1 MKIALVQFDPVIG
14 DFAGNV
20 GKMLVWLERA
30 RAAGCRLAVFP
41 ELAVSGYPPQDLLER
56 RAFLDGHNQALGR
69 FAAQVR
75 GIAVVCGVLE
85 PHTGPSGKPLHNS
98 CALIEDG
105 AIRFTAQ
112 KRLLPT
118 YDVFD
123 ESRYFEP
130 GGRSRTCGFAGRR
143 LSLTVCEDIWN
154 DKDVVG
160 RPLYGIDPVAE
171 LMADKKERPD
181 LLINIAASPYCL
193 GKIDTR
199 LAIFSTITRKYGIPL
214 LYCNQVGGQDSL
226 VFDGASL
233 AVDPGGAVA
242 AAAPKFEEAMLVVE
256 WDEASGR
263 LSGPMLAAS
272 LLPASEEARAA
283 EVLAALVA
291 GTRDYV
297 RKCGFRQ
304 VLLGLSGGI
313 DSAVTAVVAVEAL
326 GAENVLGVA
335 MPSMYSSS
343 ASLED
348 ARRLAANLGIE
359 CVTLPISGLFDAY
372 CDLLQPLFSGRPADV
387 TEQNNQTR
395 SRGNLLMALSNK
407 FGRLL
412 LSTGNKS
419 ELAVGYCTLYGDMSG
434 GLAVI
439 SDVPK
444 TMVYALARY
453 INREQEVIPA
463 RTIERPPSAELAPGQ
478 RDEDDLPPYPVLD
491 EILHRY
497 LEENQPV
504 AEIVAA
510 GFAPRVVADVVRRV
524 RRNEYKRKQAPVG
537 LKVTSKAFGYGRR
550 YPTAERF
557 DETEAAS

>member
-1 MKIALVQFDPVIG
+1 MKIALVQLDPVIG
-14 DFAGNV
+14 DFAGNTA
-20 GKMLVWLERA
+20 KMLAWFDRA
-30 RAAGCRLAVFP
+30 RRAGCRLVVFP

-56 RAFLDGHNQALGR
+56 RAFLAGHDRALAR
-69 FAAQVR
+69 FAGRVR
-75 GIAVVCGVLE
+75 GAAVICGILE

-98 CALIEDG
+98 CALIEEG
-105 AIRFTAQ
+105 AVRFTAQ

-130 GGRSRTCGFAGRR
+130 GGRSRTCRFAGRR
-143 LSLTVCEDIWN
+143 ISLTVCEDIWN

-171 LMADKKERPD
+171 LMAAREERPE

-193 GKIDTR
+193 GKAETR
-199 LAIFSTITRKYGIPL
+199 LAIFATLSRKYGVPL

-233 AVDPGGAVA
+233 AVAASGAVA

-256 WDEASGR
+256 WEEETGR
-263 LSGPMLAAS
+263 VSGPMPAS
-272 LLPASEEARAA
+272 PLLPATEDERAA
-283 EVLAALVA
+283 EVFAALVA

-304 VLLGLSGGI
+304 VLVGLSGGI
-313 DSAVTAVVAVEAL
+313 DSAVTAVVAAEAL
-326 GAENVLGVA
+326 GAANVLGVA
-335 MPSMYSSS
+335 MPSQYSSAS
-343 ASLED
+343 SLED
-348 ARRLAANLGIE
+348 AHRLAANLGID
-359 CVTLPISGLFDAY
+359 CLDLPISGLFDAY
-372 CDLLQPLFSGRPADV
+372 RELLRPLFAGRPEDV
-387 TEQNNQTR
+387 TEQNIQAR
-395 SRGNLLMALSNK
+395 IRGNLLMALSNK

-444 TMVYALARY
+444 TMVYGLARW
-453 INREQEVIPA
+453 INREQEIVPA
-463 RTIERPPSAELAPGQ
+463 RTIDRPPSAELAPGQ

-504 AEIVAA
+504 AEIVGA
-510 GFAPRVVADVVRRV
+510 GFARQVVCDVVRRI

-557 DETEAAS
+557 DETEAEG

>member
-1 MKIALVQFDPVIG
+1 MKIALIQLDPVIG
-14 DFAGNV
+14 DFAGNTE
-20 GKMLVWLERA
+20 KMLAWLDRA
-30 RAAGCRLAVFP
+30 RSEGCRLAVFP
-41 ELAVSGYPPQDLLER
+41 ELAISGYPPQDLLER
-56 RAFLDGHNQALGR
+56 RAFLDGHDRALAR
-69 FAAQVR
+69 FAARVH
-75 GIAVVCGVLE
+75 GIAVICGILE

-105 AIRFTAQ
+105 AVRFTTQ

-123 ESRYFEP
+123 ECRYFEP
-130 GGRSRTCGFAGRR
+130 GGRSRTCRLDDCT

-154 DKDVVG
+154 DKDIVG

-171 LMADKKERPD
+171 LMADQAARPD

-193 GKIDTR
+193 GKIETR
-199 LAIFSTITRKYGIPL
+199 LAIFATLTRKYGIPL

-226 VFDGASL
+226 IFDGASM
-233 AVDPGGAVA
+233 AVA
-242 AAAPKFEEAMLVVE
+242 ADGTIAAVAPKFAEAMLVVE
-256 WDEASGR
+256 WDGR
-263 LSGPMLAAS
+263 SVRGPMAAG
-272 LLPASEEARAA
+272 PAIPADDDERAA
-283 EVLAALVA
+283 EVLAALTT

-313 DSAVTAVVAVEAL
+313 DSAVVAAIAVEAL
-326 GAENVLGVA
+326 GADNVLGVV
-335 MPSMYSSS
+335 MPSMYSSP
-343 ASLED
+343 ASVTD
-348 ARRLAANLGIE
+348 ARQLAANLGIE
-359 CVTLPISGLFDAY
+359 CIELPITSLYEAY
-372 CDLLQPLFSGRPADV
+372 LDLLRPVFGDQPVVDV
-387 TEQNNQTR
+387 TEQNIQAR
-395 SRGNLLMALSNK
+395 IRGNLLMALSNK

-412 LSTGNKS
+412 VSTGNKS

-444 TMVYALARY
+444 MMVYTLARY
-453 INREQEVIPA
+453 INREREIIPT
-463 RTIERPPSAELAPGQ
+463 RTIERPPSAELAPDQ

-497 LEENQPV
+497 LEENQSL

-510 GFAPRVVADVVRRV
+510 GFAPATVADVIQRV

-557 DETEAAS
+557 VEEIS